1 MTGTIPTEN
10 IAGALGSGLPILLLQ
25 FVICV
30 ILLAVGVAVY
40 TRVTPFHERELL
52 REGNVAASTV
62 FSGAVVALTIPLAAL
77 LATSDAILDIIV
89 WGIVAILL
97 QLVTVVIASHLMR
110 GMRGMIEEGK
120 VAAALPI
127 VAAQLAIALLNAAA
141 MVPV

>member
-1 MTGTIPTEN
+1 MTATVPTEN

-25 FVICV
+25 FVIC
-30 ILLAVGVAVY
+30 ISLLAAGVAVY

-62 FSGAVVALTIPLAAL
+62 FSGAVVALTIPLSAL
-77 LATSDAILDIIV
+77 LATSAAILDIVV
-89 WGIVAILL
+89 WGIVAVLL
-97 QLVTVVIASHLMR
+97 QLVTVIIVSHLLR

-120 VAAALPI
+120 IAAALPI

>member
-1 MTGTIPTEN
+1 M
-10 IAGALGSGLPILLLQ
+10 LLLQ
-25 FVICV
+25 FVICIV
-30 ILLAVGVAVY
+30 LLAVGVAVY
-40 TRVTPFHERELL
+40 TRVTPFHERQLL

-77 LATSDAILDIIV
+77 LATSAAILDIVV
-89 WGIVAILL
+89 WGIVAVLL
-97 QLVTVVIASHLMR
+97 QLVTVLIASHLMR

-141 MVPV
+141 MVPA

>member
-1 MTGTIPTEN
+1 MTATLPTEN

-25 FVICV
+25 FVICIV
-30 ILLAVGVAVY
+30 LLVAGVAVY
-40 TRVTPFHERELL
+40 TRVTPFRERELL

-62 FSGAVVALTIPLAAL
+62 FSGAVVALAIPLAAL
-77 LATSDAILDIIV
+77 LATSDAILDIVV

-97 QLVTVVIASHLMR
+97 QLVTVLIASHLMR

>member
-1 MTGTIPTEN
+1 MTATLRTEH
-10 IAGALGSGLPILLLQ
+10 IADALSSGLPILLLQ

-30 ILLAVGVAVY
+30 VLLVAGVAVY

-52 REGNVAASTV
+52 RKGNVAASTV
-62 FSGAVVALTIPLAAL
+62 FSGAVVALAIPLAAL
-77 LATSDAILDIIV
+77 LATSDAILDIVI

-97 QLVTVVIASHLMR
+97 QLVTVLIASHLMR